1 MQHKRVLIIDDDE
14 RNIFA
19 LRAVLTARGFN
30 CMAAENGRQALI
42 VLKEQKDIGAALVD
56 IMMPGID
63 GYELMQLVRKNP
75 LLDHVQLV
83 AVTAQAMTG
92 DKEKC
97 LLAGADA
104 YLSKPVDIDILLKIL
119 NDHSKKRP

>member
-30 CMAAENGRQALI
+30 CTAAENGRQALI
-42 VLKEQKDIGAALVD
+42 VLEEQKDIGAALVD

-83 AVTAQAMTG
+83 AVTARAMTG

-104 YLSKPVDIDILLKIL
+104 YLSKPVDIDSLLEILS
-119 NDHSKKRP
+119 DHSKKRP